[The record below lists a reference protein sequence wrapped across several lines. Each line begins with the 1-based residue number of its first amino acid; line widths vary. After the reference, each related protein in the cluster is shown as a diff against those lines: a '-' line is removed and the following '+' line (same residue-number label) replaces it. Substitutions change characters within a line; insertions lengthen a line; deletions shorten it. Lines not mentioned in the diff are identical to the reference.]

1 MWAWTDGAHPN
12 IPARDLAALPAA
24 HCTMNTDWATFT
36 IASRSASRRDSYHF
50 ACSLSFPGMA
60 VRYCQKVS
68 TTGEKK
74 QHNLRLPASLGQLN
88 GQHLQIHAPTIRVLR
103 IQYP

>member
-1 MWAWTDGAHPN
+1 MNP
-12 IPARDLAALPAA
+12 DLAA
-24 HCTMNTDWATFT
+24 FT
-36 IASRSASRRDSYHF
+36 IASRSAPRRDSNHF
-50 ACSLSFPGMA
+50 VCSLSFLGMA
-60 VRYCQKVS
+60 LRYCQKVS

-88 GQHLQIHAPTIRVLR
+88 CQHLRIHAPTMRVLR